1 VSWVLAIAGFA
12 VLVMLHEAGHF
23 FAAKAVGMRVE
34 RFFLFFPP
42 KVVSITRGETEYG
55 IGAIPLGGFVKIT
68 GMNPEEEIPPE
79 VEDRAYYRQAAW
91 KRIFVIAMGP
101 IVNIVIALVIFFIIA
116 TGFGLDTGTTNTIGP
131 VDDDL
136 PAAGV
141 LQEGDEIVA
150 IDGRDVSGL
159 TDLALTNA
167 VRKQV
172 ATHKCEGEPTDGCIA
187 TTPVVIEVIR
197 DGEPVTVSVKPE
209 YEVPTAYEQEQGAE
223 ARMLVGFGYEPVIE
237 TVSFGEGVEFALDR
251 TWLVTSETA
260 KVFSRI
266 LEEEQREQITSVVG
280 ATEVTRQSFELETR
294 KALGLL
300 GVISLSLGLINLLP
314 FLPLDGGHIFWT
326 IVEKVRG
333 KRASLQTMERA
344 SFVGFALVLVLFFIG
359 LNNDISRITGEG
371 FDVR

>member
-1 VSWVLAIAGFA
+1 MSWVLAISGFA

-42 KVVSITRGETEYG
+42 KVVSIKRGETEYG

-68 GMNPEEEIPPE
+68 GMNPEEEIPEE
-79 VEDRAYYRQAAW
+79 VADRAYYRQSAW
-91 KRIFVIAMGP
+91 KRIFVIAAGP
-101 IVNIVIALVIFFIIA
+101 FVNIVIALVIFFFIA
-116 TGFGLDTGTTNTIGP
+116 TGFGLDTGITNKIGP

-141 LQEGDEIVA
+141 LQEGDEIVSV
-150 IDGRDVSGL
+150 DGKDVSGL
-159 TDLALTNA
+159 TDLALTEA

-172 ATHKCEGEPTDGCIA
+172 ATHECAGEPEDGCVA
-187 TTPVVIEVIR
+187 TSPVVIEVIR
-197 DGEPVTVSVKPE
+197 DGEPLTVRVRPE
-209 YEVPTAYEQEQGAE
+209 YEVPSSIEQEQGAE

-237 TVSFGEGVEFALDR
+237 TVGFGEGVEFAFDR

-260 KVFSRI
+260 KVFARI
-266 LEEEQREQITSVVG
+266 LEAEQREQITSVVG

-294 KALGLL
+294 RALGLL
-300 GVISLSLGLINLLP
+300 GIISLSLGLINLLP

-326 IVEKVRG
+326 IVEKLRG
-333 KRASLQTMERA
+333 RRASLQTMERA
-344 SFVGFALVLVLFFIG
+344 SFVGFALVLALFFIG
-359 LNNDISRITGEG
+359 LNNDIGRITGEG

>member
-1 VSWVLAIAGFA
+1 MSWILAITGFA
-12 VLVMLHEAGHF
+12 VLVILHEAGHF

-42 KVVSITRGETEYG
+42 KVVSVKRGETEYG

-68 GMNPEEEIPPE
+68 GMNPEEEIPEE
-79 VEDRAYYRQAAW
+79 VADRAYYRQPAW
-91 KRIFVIAMGP
+91 KRIVVIGAGP
-101 IVNIVIALVIFFIIA
+101 VVNIVIALVIFFFIA
-116 TGFGLDTGTTNTIGP
+116 TGFGLDSGYTNTIGP

-141 LQEGDEIVA
+141 LEPGDEIVA
-150 IDGRDVSGL
+150 VDGKDVSGL
-159 TDLALTNA
+159 KDVALAEA
-167 VRKQV
+167 VREQV
-172 ATHKCEGEPTDGCIA
+172 ARHECEGEPTDGCIA

-197 DGEPVTVSVKPE
+197 DGEPVTVRVRPE
-209 YEVPTAYEQEQGAE
+209 YEVPSSIDQQRGAE

-237 TVSFGEGVEFALDR
+237 KVGFGEGVEFAIDR

-260 KVFSRI
+260 KVFARI
-266 LEEEQREQITSVVG
+266 LDAEQREQITSVVG
-280 ATEVTRQSFELETR
+280 ATEVTRQSFEVETR
-294 KALGLL
+294 RALGLL

-326 IVEKVRG
+326 IVEKLRG
-333 KRASLQTMERA
+333 RRASLQTMERA
-344 SFVGFALVLVLFFIG
+344 SFVGFALVLALFFIG
-359 LNNDISRITGEG
+359 LNNDIGRITGEG

>member
-1 VSWVLAIAGFA
+1 LSWVLAIGGFA

-42 KVVSITRGETEYG
+42 KVVSVTRGETEYG

-68 GMNPEEEIPPE
+68 GMNPEEEIPEE
-79 VEDRAYYRQAAW
+79 VAHRAYFRQSAW
-91 KRIFVIAMGP
+91 KRIFVIAAGP
-101 IVNIVIALVIFFIIA
+101 VVNIVIALVIFFIIA
-116 TGFGLDTGTTNTIGP
+116 TGFGLDTGYTNTIGP

-141 LQEGDEIVA
+141 LQEGDQLVA
-150 IDGRDVSGL
+150 VDGKDLTGL
-159 TDLALTNA
+159 TGDALALK
-167 VRKQV
+167 VREQV
-172 ATHKCEGEPTDGCIA
+172 ATHTCAGEPQDGCIA
-187 TTPVVIEVIR
+187 ETPVELTVLR
-197 DGEPVTVSVKPE
+197 DGEEVTLEIKPE

-223 ARMLVGFGYEPVIE
+223 ARMLIGFGYEPVVE
-237 TVSFGEGVEFALDR
+237 TVSIGEGVEFALDR

-266 LEEEQREQITSVVG
+266 LEAEQREQITSVVG

-326 IVEKVRG
+326 LVEKVRG
-333 KRASLQTMERA
+333 RRVSLQTMERA
-344 SFVGFALVLVLFFIG
+344 SFIGIALVLALFFIG